1 MGQLLSW
8 MRLLLPYSR
17 QGASP
22 ATDPLSPV
30 DIAQGAPH
38 PATIAKRFSAL
49 TRCGSRAADLA
60 VMHNRCGAGRSQR
73 PSPVGTKVPV
83 PRLHC
88 QTDLRVG
95 KTIMRAKDAWE
106 PATDCAV
113 RSQQTDDERTYTS
126 FTKLRN
132 SWIRARRSRIAKK
145 RVSTLRMA
153 ALAIAK
159 E

>member
-1 MGQLLSW
+1 MLVGFQPDTGNEFAGRRFL
-8 MRLLLPYSR
+8 
-17 QGASP
+17 GASDRENARSAPPRGNQGSCP
-22 ATDPLSPV
+22 AFD
-30 DIAQGAPH
+30 
-38 PATIAKRFSAL
+38 
-49 TRCGSRAADLA
+49 
-60 VMHNRCGAGRSQR
+60 
-73 PSPVGTKVPV
+73 
-83 PRLHC
+83 C

-95 KTIMRAKDAWE
+95 KIIMRAKDAWE